1 MNSVLNTYSGTILE
15 RINPHL
21 EGIKRQRMQ
30 HSIIKACTYGITAS
44 AILVALYIIFW
55 PDAVA
60 KLSAIGQRLLN
71 KQTVEILFTL
81 VPALMLWLAL
91 SITLFVICFLYLLY
105 RRKASPTASE
115 LLHHV
120 NREYPALEES
130 AHLALFAPSDL
141 SVLQSMQLQRVLP
154 SLLNILGSSE
164 PILQLTSNRQ
174 KTFIRLLF
182 TILASAV
189 LVIGAIAAN
198 HQEHSSESPVN
209 GNVPKQKVVANYLPQ
224 LIVSVN
230 APSYTQ
236 QPSFSQSELDINVLQ
251 GSVIEWLIPLD
262 DNEGVDNNEEVNN
275 NAEFELTL
283 SNGDVLPFERIER
296 GYTLTYV
303 ANAAAVYSIMQIT
316 PSANFTT
323 DIATLSV
330 KMDAKPV
337 IKIKQPLLTITELA
351 TNSVP
356 ILNTEVEIS
365 DDYGLSNVKIVASIA
380 KGSGESVKFRD
391 QTLSFDSSSQDSS
404 SQDSS
409 SEDSESKVDDK
420 NSYVKRWDLAALD
433 MSPGDELYFSI
444 HASDNKTPESQTSIS
459 PTRIIRWLEDEQQ
472 GITSDGVVIDFIPEY
487 FKSQRQIIIETEA
500 LIEQQDSMSTEVFKR
515 TSRALAIDQSD
526 LKQSYGQYLGDEF
539 ESGVMHT
546 MEAGPAVPSADE
558 HGHSD
563 EDEGAGNEESN
574 HDSEHSHES
583 DSSGGGNDQ
592 AIDLS
597 GYQQVIE
604 QYGHNHGEVDIG
616 FIKTSEGQIN
626 PKVLMK
632 LAVAEMWQAELHLQL
647 SSPALALPYE
657 KEALNYLNR
666 AKQAE
671 RIYVKRLGF
680 EPPPVSEERR
690 YQGKLKDILS
700 YQRNTQAALPVSLNT
715 KVLAFMAAVN
725 HAVTLQQEQQ
735 QNQQQEKLPKKLSP
749 SERQTV
755 DDMAQLLTDRLN
767 QSPEWVEQLATIKRI
782 QMANSFT
789 LDNCEAC
796 LPNLMVDLNTLLSTQ
811 IAPPLLRQSAL
822 STQNAASK
830 AYSEMLLQLSLA
842 PSQEPNR

>member
-1 MNSVLNTYSGTILE
+1 MNKPLNTYSGAILE
-15 RINPHL
+15 LIDHHL
-21 EGIKRQRMQ
+21 DTIKRQRMQ
-30 HSIIKACTYGITAS
+30 NLIVKASTYGISAS

-60 KLSAIGQRLLN
+60 NLSAIGQALLD
-71 KQTVEILFTL
+71 KQTIEILLTL
-81 VPALMLWLAL
+81 ASAFILWLAL
-91 SITLFVICFLYLLY
+91 SIILFVICFLYLWY

-115 LLHHV
+115 LLHHL
-120 NREYPALEES
+120 NREHPALEES
-130 AHLALFAPSDL
+130 AHLALFASSDL
-141 SVLQSMQLQRVLP
+141 SVLQAMQLQRILP
-154 SLLNILGSSE
+154 SLLNTLESPEFIS
-164 PILQLTSNRQ
+164 QLTNKRR
-174 KTFIRLLF
+174 KMFIRLFF
-182 TILASAV
+182 TVVTTAV
-189 LVIGAIAAN
+189 LVIVVIAAN
-198 HQEHSSESPVN
+198 HQEYSAQSPIGVN
-209 GNVPKQKVVANYLPQ
+209 APKQKVSTNYLTQ
-224 LIVSVN
+224 LVVSVN

-251 GSVIEWLIPLD
+251 GSVIEWLIPLG
-262 DNEGVDNNEEVNN
+262 ENEEVNT

-303 ANAAAVYSIMQIT
+303 ANAAAVYSIMQVT

-323 DIATLSV
+323 DIATLGV
-330 KMDAKPV
+330 KMDTKPV
-337 IKIKQPLLTITELA
+337 INIKEPLLTITELA
-351 TNSVP
+351 KNSVP
-356 ILNTEVEIS
+356 VLNTQVEIF

-391 QTLSFDSSSQDSS
+391 QTFSFDSYSQ
-404 SQDSS
+404 
-409 SEDSESKVDDK
+409 DSESKVNDK
-420 NSYVKRWDLAALD
+420 NSYTKRWDLTALG

-444 HASDNKTPESQTSIS
+444 HATDNKMPETQTSIS
-459 PTRIIRWLEDEQQ
+459 PTRIVRWLEDEQE

-546 MEAGPAVPSADE
+546 MEAGPAVPSVDE

-563 EDEGAGNEESN
+563 EDEGGGNEESN
-574 HDSEHSHES
+574 HGSEHSHES
-583 DSSGGGNDQ
+583 DSSGGSNDQ
-592 AIDLS
+592 VSDLS

-632 LAVAEMWQAELHLQL
+632 RALAEMWQAELHLQL
-647 SSPALALPYE
+647 SEPSLALPYE

-700 YQRNTQAALPVSLNT
+700 YQRSTQATLPVNLNT
-715 KVLAFMAAVN
+715 KVRSFMAAVN
-725 HAVTLQQEQQ
+725 HALTMQQELQQNHQQ
-735 QNQQQEKLPKKLSP
+735 DKLPKKLSP
-749 SERQTV
+749 SERQKV
-755 DDMAQLLTDRLN
+755 DDMAQLLTERLN

-796 LPNLMVDLNTLLSTQ
+796 LPNLMVDLNTLLSAQ
-811 IAPPLLRQSAL
+811 IAPPLLRQSTL

-830 AYSEMLLQLSLA
+830 AYSEVLIQHSA
-842 PSQEPNR
+842 PLSQESNR

>member
-1 MNSVLNTYSGTILE
+1 MDSVLNTYSGTILE
-15 RINPHL
+15 LINPHL
-21 EGIKRQRMQ
+21 KAIKRQRMQ
-30 HSIIKACTYGITAS
+30 HSIVKVCMHGISAS

-60 KLSAIGQRLLN
+60 NLSAIGQALLN
-71 KQTVEILFTL
+71 KQTVEMLFTL
-81 VPALMLWLAL
+81 VPALMLWLVL

-105 RRKASPTASE
+105 RRKTGPTASE
-115 LLHHV
+115 LLHHL

-182 TILASAV
+182 TIVASAV
-189 LVIGAIAAN
+189 LVIGVIAAN
-198 HQEHSSESPVN
+198 HQEYSSESPVN
-209 GNVPKQKVVANYLPQ
+209 VNVPKQKVVANYLPQ

-262 DNEGVDNNEEVNN
+262 DNEGVNN

-296 GYTLTYV
+296 GYSLTYV
-303 ANAAAVYSIMQIT
+303 ANAAAVYSIMQFT
-316 PSANFTT
+316 PSANFST

-351 TNSVP
+351 KNSVP
-356 ILNTEVEIS
+356 VLNTEVEIS

-391 QTLSFDSSSQDSS
+391 QTFSFDSSSQDIS
-404 SQDSS
+404 SQDSYS
-409 SEDSESKVDDK
+409 QDSESQVDDK

-459 PTRIIRWLEDEQQ
+459 PTRIVRWLEDEQQ

-500 LIEQQDSMSTEVFKR
+500 LIEQQDSMSSEVFKR

-558 HGHSD
+558 HDHSD
-563 EDEGAGNEESN
+563 EDEGAGNEKSN

-583 DSSGGGNDQ
+583 DSSGGGTDQ

-632 LAVAEMWQAELHLQL
+632 RAVAEMWQAELHLQL

-690 YQGKLKDILS
+690 YQGKLRDILS
-700 YQRNTQAALPVSLNT
+700 YQRSTQASLPANLNT
-715 KVLAFMAAVN
+715 KVLAFLSAVN
-725 HAVTLQQEQQ
+725 HAVTLQHEQQ
-735 QNQQQEKLPKKLSP
+735 QKQQQDKLPKKLSP

-755 DDMAQLLTDRLN
+755 DDMAQLLTERLN

-782 QMANSFT
+782 QMTNSFT

-822 STQNAASK
+822 STPNAASK
-830 AYSEMLLQLSLA
+830 AYSEMLLKLSSA

>member
-1 MNSVLNTYSGTILE
+1 MSNPLNTYSGTIQEL
-15 RINPHL
+15 INPHL

-30 HSIIKACTYGITAS
+30 HSIIKACTYGISVS

-55 PDAVA
+55 SNAVA
-60 KLSAIGQRLLN
+60 KLSAIGQTLLN

-81 VPALMLWLAL
+81 VPALMLWIVL
-91 SITLFVICFLYLLY
+91 SITLFVICLLYLLY

-115 LLHHV
+115 LLHHL

-141 SVLQSMQLQRVLP
+141 SVLQKMQLQRVLP

-189 LVIGAIAAN
+189 LVIGVIAAN
-198 HQEHSSESPVN
+198 HQEYSSESPVN
-209 GNVPKQKVVANYLPQ
+209 VNVPKQKVVANYLPQ

-262 DNEGVDNNEEVNN
+262 DNEGGDNNEGLNN

-283 SNGDVLPFERIER
+283 SNGDVLPFARIER
-296 GYTLTYV
+296 GYTLAYV

-391 QTLSFDSSSQDSS
+391 QTFNFDSSSQDSE
-404 SQDSS
+404 SQ
-409 SEDSESKVDDK
+409 VDDK

-459 PTRIIRWLEDEQQ
+459 PTRIVRWLEDEQQ

-500 LIEQQDSMSTEVFKR
+500 LIEQQDSMSSEEFKR

-546 MEAGPAVPSADE
+546 MEAGPAVPSIDE

-563 EDEGAGNEESN
+563 EDEGADNEESN

-583 DSSGGGNDQ
+583 DGSGGSNDQ
-592 AIDLS
+592 ASDLS

-632 LAVAEMWQAELHLQL
+632 RAVAEMWQAELHLQL
-647 SSPALALPYE
+647 SEPSLALPYE

-700 YQRNTQAALPVSLNT
+700 YQRSTQAALPASLNT

-725 HAVTLQQEQQ
+725 HAVTLQHDLQQ
-735 QNQQQEKLPKKLSP
+735 DKLPKKLSP

-755 DDMAQLLTDRLN
+755 DNMAQLLTDRLN

-830 AYSEMLLQLSLA
+830 AYSEMLLKLSPA

>member
-1 MNSVLNTYSGTILE
+1 MNKPLNNYSGAILE
-15 RINPHL
+15 LINPHL
-21 EGIKRQRMQ
+21 KAIKRQRMLL
-30 HSIIKACTYGITAS
+30 SIIKACTSGISAS
-44 AILVALYIIFW
+44 AIIVALYFIFW

-60 KLSAIGQRLLN
+60 NFLAIGQALLN
-71 KQTVEILFTL
+71 QQTFEILFKL
-81 VPALMLWLAL
+81 IPAIMLWLAL
-91 SITLFVICFLYLLY
+91 SSTLFVICFLYLLY
-105 RRKASPTASE
+105 RRKANPTASD
-115 LLHHV
+115 LLHHL

-164 PILQLTSNRQ
+164 PILQLKSKRQ
-174 KTFIRLLF
+174 KTFRSLLF
-182 TILASAV
+182 AIIASAV
-189 LVIGAIAAN
+189 LVIGVIAVN
-198 HQEHSSESPVN
+198 HQEYSLQNSVN
-209 GNVPKQKVVANYLPQ
+209 VNVPEQKVSTNYLPQ
-224 LIVSVN
+224 LVVSIN
-230 APSYTQ
+230 PPSYTQ
-236 QPSFSQSELDINVLQ
+236 QARFAQSELNVEVLE
-251 GSVIEWLIPLD
+251 GSVIEWLIPFGEND
-262 DNEGVDNNEEVNN
+262 RINT

-283 SNGDVLPFERIER
+283 SNGDVMPFERIER
-296 GYTLTYV
+296 GYNLTYI
-303 ANAAAVYSIMQIT
+303 ANAAAVYTIMQVT

-351 TNSVP
+351 KNSVP

-365 DDYGLSNVKIVASIA
+365 DDYGLSNVKIIASIA

-391 QTLSFDSSSQDSS
+391 QTFSFDSSSQESSSQDSS
-404 SQDSS
+404 SQDS
-409 SEDSESKVDDK
+409 ESQVDNK
-420 NSYVKRWDLAALD
+420 NRYVKRWDLATLD

-444 HASDNKTPESQTSIS
+444 HATDNKTPESQTSIS
-459 PTRIIRWLEDEQQ
+459 PTRIVRWLEDEQE

-546 MEAGPAVPSADE
+546 MEAGPAVPSSTDE

-563 EDEGAGNEESN
+563 EDEGAGNEESSHN
-574 HDSEHSHES
+574 SEHSHES
-583 DSSGGGNDQ
+583 EGSNDQ
-592 AIDLS
+592 ASDLS

-604 QYGHNHGEVDIG
+604 QYGHNHGKVDIG

-632 LAVAEMWQAELHLQL
+632 RAVAEMWQAELHLQL
-647 SSPALALPYE
+647 SSPSLALPYE

-700 YQRNTQAALPVSLNT
+700 YQRSTKAALPVNLNS

-725 HAVTLQQEQQ
+725 HAITLQKELQQ
-735 QNQQQEKLPKKLSP
+735 DKLPRKLSAN
-749 SERQTV
+749 ELQTV
-755 DDMAQLLTDRLN
+755 NDMAQLLTDRLS
-767 QSPEWVEQLATIKRI
+767 QSPEWIEQLATIKRI
-782 QMANSFT
+782 QMTNSFT

-796 LPNLMVDLNTLLSTQ
+796 LSNLMADLNTLLSTQ
-811 IAPPLLRQSAL
+811 IAPPLQRQNAL
-822 STQNAASK
+822 STQNAASM
-830 AYSEMLLQLSLA
+830 AYSEVLLQLNAASF
-842 PSQEPNR
+842 QETNR

>member
-1 MNSVLNTYSGTILE
+1 MNKPLNIYSGNILE
-15 RINPHL
+15 LINPHIKA
-21 EGIKRQRMQ
+21 IKRQRMQ
-30 HSIIKACTYGITAS
+30 HSIIKACTYGISAS
-44 AILVALYIIFW
+44 AILVALYITFW
-55 PDAVA
+55 PDAA
-60 KLSAIGQRLLN
+60 ADLSAIGQALLS

-91 SITLFVICFLYLLY
+91 SISLFVIFFLYLLY
-105 RRKASPTASE
+105 RRKASPTAFE
-115 LLHHV
+115 LLYHL
-120 NREYPALEES
+120 NREHQALEES

-141 SVLQSMQLQRVLP
+141 SVLQSLQLQRVLP

-164 PILQLTSNRQ
+164 PVLQLTSKRQ
-174 KTFIRLLF
+174 KMFVRLLF
-182 TILASAV
+182 TIVASAV
-189 LVIGAIAAN
+189 LVISVIAAN
-198 HQEHSSESPVN
+198 HQEYTVESPVN
-209 GNVPKQKVVANYLPQ
+209 INAPKQKAMTNYLPQ

-251 GSVIEWLIPLD
+251 GSLIEWLIPLGEK
-262 DNEGVDNNEEVNN
+262 EGVSEGVNN

-303 ANAAAVYSIMQIT
+303 ANAAAVYSIMQVT

-351 TNSVP
+351 KNSLP

-391 QTLSFDSSSQDSS
+391 QTFSFDSSSQDSE
-404 SQDSS
+404 SQ
-409 SEDSESKVDDK
+409 VGDK

-459 PTRIIRWLEDEQQ
+459 PTRIVRWLEDEQQ
-472 GITSDGVVIDFIPEY
+472 GITSDGVVIDFMPEY

-558 HGHSD
+558 HSHSD
-563 EDEGAGNEESN
+563 EDEGAGNEENS

-583 DSSGGGNDQ
+583 DGSKSSNDQ

-632 LAVAEMWQAELHLQL
+632 RALAEMWQAELHLQL
-647 SSPALALPYE
+647 SEPSLALPYE

-680 EPPPVSEERR
+680 ESPPVSEERR

-700 YQRNTQAALPVSLNT
+700 YHRSTQAALPANFNT
-715 KVLAFMAAVN
+715 KVLAFMSAVN
-725 HAVTLQQEQQ
+725 HAVTLQHDLQQEQQ
-735 QNQQQEKLPKKLSP
+735 QNQQQDKLPRKLSP

-755 DDMAQLLTDRLN
+755 NDMAQLLTERLN

-789 LDNCEAC
+789 FDNCEAC
-796 LPNLMVDLNTLLSTQ
+796 LPNLMTDLNTLLSPQ

-830 AYSEMLLQLSLA
+830 AYSEMLLQINQD
-842 PSQEPNR
+842 PRKEPNR

>member
-1 MNSVLNTYSGTILE
+1 MNSILNTYSGTIQAL
-15 RINPHL
+15 INPHL

-30 HSIIKACTYGITAS
+30 HSIIKACTYGISAS

-60 KLSAIGQRLLN
+60 KLSAIGQALLN
-71 KQTVEILFTL
+71 KQTVEILFTW
-81 VPALMLWLAL
+81 VPALMLWLVL

-105 RRKASPTASE
+105 RRKASPTYSE
-115 LLHHV
+115 LLHHL

-182 TILASAV
+182 TILPSAV
-189 LVIGAIAAN
+189 LVIGVIAAN
-198 HQEHSSESPVN
+198 HQEYSSESPVN
-209 GNVPKQKVVANYLPQ
+209 VNVPKQKVVANYLPQ

-251 GSVIEWLIPLD
+251 GSVIEWLIPLG
-262 DNEGVDNNEEVNN
+262 DNEGVDNNEGVNN

-283 SNGDVLPFERIER
+283 SNGDVLPFARIER
-296 GYTLTYV
+296 GYSLTYV
-303 ANAAAVYSIMQIT
+303 ANAAAVYSIMQFT
-316 PSANFTT
+316 PSANFST

-351 TNSVP
+351 KNSVP
-356 ILNTEVEIS
+356 VLNTEVEIS

-391 QTLSFDSSSQDSS
+391 QIFSFDSSSQDSE
-404 SQDSS
+404 SQ
-409 SEDSESKVDDK
+409 VDDK

-459 PTRIIRWLEDEQQ
+459 PTRIVRWLEDEQQ

-500 LIEQQDSMSTEVFKR
+500 LIEQQDSMSSEEFKR

-546 MEAGPAVPSADE
+546 MEAGPAVPNADE
-558 HGHSD
+558 HSHSD
-563 EDEGAGNEESN
+563 EDEGAGNEENS

-592 AIDLS
+592 ASDLS

-632 LAVAEMWQAELHLQL
+632 RAVAEMWQAELHLQL
-647 SSPALALPYE
+647 SEPSLALPYE

-700 YQRNTQAALPVSLNT
+700 YQRSTQASSPANLNT

-725 HAVTLQQEQQ
+725 HAVTLQHDLQQEQQ
-735 QNQQQEKLPKKLSP
+735 QNQQQDKLPKKLSP
-749 SERQTV
+749 SERKTV
-755 DDMAQLLTDRLN
+755 DDIAQLLTERLN

-796 LPNLMVDLNTLLSTQ
+796 LANLMVDLNTLVSTQ

-830 AYSEMLLQLSLA
+830 AYSEMLLQLNPA
-842 PSQEPNR
+842 QSQEPNR

>member
-1 MNSVLNTYSGTILE
+1 MNNLLNTYSGTILE
-15 RINPHL
+15 LMSPHL
-21 EGIKRQRMQ
+21 KAIKRQRMQ
-30 HSIIKACTYGITAS
+30 HSIVKACMHGILAG
-44 AILVALYIIFW
+44 AILVALYIILW

-60 KLSAIGQRLLN
+60 NLSAIGQALLN

-91 SITLFVICFLYLLY
+91 SITLFVICFLYLVY
-105 RRKASPTASE
+105 RRKVSPTASE
-115 LLHHV
+115 LLHHL
-120 NREYPALEES
+120 NREHPALEES

-164 PILQLTSNRQ
+164 PVLQLSSKRQ
-174 KTFIRLLF
+174 KMLIRLLF
-182 TILASAV
+182 TIVASAV

-198 HQEHSSESPVN
+198 HQEYSVESPVN
-209 GNVPKQKVVANYLPQ
+209 IDAPKQKVITNYLPQ
-224 LIVSVN
+224 LNVSVI

-236 QPSFSQSELDINVLQ
+236 QLSFSQSELDINVLQ

-262 DNEGVDNNEEVNN
+262 DNEGVNN

-303 ANAAAVYSIMQIT
+303 ANAAAVYSIIQVT

-351 TNSVP
+351 KNSIP
-356 ILNTEVEIS
+356 ILNTEVEIF

-391 QTLSFDSSSQDSS
+391 QTFSFDSSSQDS
-404 SQDSS
+404 
-409 SEDSESKVDDK
+409 ESHVDDK
-420 NSYVKRWDLAALD
+420 NSYKKRWDLAALD
-433 MSPGDELYFSI
+433 MAPGDELYFSI

-459 PTRIIRWLEDEQQ
+459 PTRIVRWLEDAQQ
-472 GITSDGVVIDFIPEY
+472 GIISDGVVIDFIPEY

-500 LIEQQDSMSTEVFKR
+500 LIEQKDSMSSEVFKR

-558 HGHSD
+558 HDHSD
-563 EDEGAGNEESN
+563 EDEGAGNEKSN

-583 DSSGGGNDQ
+583 DSSRGNEQ

-632 LAVAEMWQAELHLQL
+632 RAVAEMWQAELHLQL

-700 YQRNTQAALPVSLNT
+700 YQRSTQAALPANLNT

-725 HAVTLQQEQQ
+725 HAVTLQHDQQ
-735 QNQQQEKLPKKLSP
+735 QNQQQDKLPKKLSP

-782 QMANSFT
+782 QMTNSFT

-796 LPNLMVDLNTLLSTQ
+796 LPNLMVDLNTLLSSQ

-830 AYSEMLLQLSLA
+830 AYSEMLLKLSPA

>member
-1 MNSVLNTYSGTILE
+1 MDSALNIHASTILE
-15 RINPHL
+15 LIDPHL
-21 EGIKRQRMQ
+21 KAIKRQCMQ
-30 HSIIKACTYGITAS
+30 HSIIKACSYGFLAS
-44 AILVALYIIFW
+44 AILVALYVTFW
-55 PDAVA
+55 SGAVA
-60 KLSAIGQRLLN
+60 NLSAIGQALLN
-71 KQTVEILFTL
+71 KQSVEILSTL

-91 SITLFVICFLYLLY
+91 SITLLVVCFVYLLY
-105 RRKASPTASE
+105 QRKAIPTPSE
-115 LLHHV
+115 LLHHL
-120 NREYPALEES
+120 NRVHPSLEES
-130 AHLALFAPSDL
+130 AHLALFASSDL
-141 SVLQSMQLQRVLP
+141 SVLQSMQLKRILP
-154 SLLNILGSSE
+154 SLLNILGSPE
-164 PILQLTSNRQ
+164 PKSPLRTKQQ
-174 KTFIRLLF
+174 KTFIPPLF
-182 TILASAV
+182 TIVASAV
-189 LVIGAIAAN
+189 LVIVVITAN
-198 HQEHSSESPVN
+198 HQDHSPQSPISA
-209 GNVPKQKVVANYLPQ
+209 NVLKQKVSTNYLTQ
-224 LIVSVN
+224 LVVSVN

-236 QPSFSQSELDINVLQ
+236 QLGFTQSELDIKVLQ
-251 GSVIEWLIPLD
+251 GSVIEWLIPLGE
-262 DNEGVDNNEEVNN
+262 NEPINN
-275 NAEFELTL
+275 NAEFELSL
-283 SNGDVLPFERIER
+283 SNGDALPFEKIER
-296 GYTLTYV
+296 GYKLTYM
-303 ANAAAVYSIMQIT
+303 ANAAAVYSIMQVT
-316 PSANFTT
+316 PSAKFTT

-337 IKIKQPLLTITELA
+337 INIKEPLLTITELA
-351 TNSVP
+351 KNSVP
-356 ILNTEVEIS
+356 VLNTQVEIF
-365 DDYGLSNVKIVASIA
+365 DDYGLSNVNIVASIA

-391 QTLSFDSSSQDSS
+391 QTFSFDSVSQY
-404 SQDSS
+404 
-409 SEDSESKVDDK
+409 SESQIGDK
-420 NSYVKRWDLAALD
+420 NNYVKRWDLTALD

-459 PTRIIRWLEDEQQ
+459 PTRIVRWLEDEQQ
-472 GITSDGVVIDFIPEY
+472 SITSDGVVIDFIPEY

-500 LIEQQDSMSTEVFKR
+500 LIAQQDSMSSEVFKR

-546 MEAGPAVPSADE
+546 MEAGPAVPSTDE

-563 EDEGAGNEESN
+563 EDEGAGNEESS

-583 DSSGGGNDQ
+583 EGSNDQ
-592 AIDLS
+592 ASDLS

-632 LAVAEMWQAELHLQL
+632 RALAEMWQAELHLQL
-647 SSPALALPYE
+647 SSPSLALPYE

-690 YQGKLKDILS
+690 YQGKLKDILT
-700 YQRNTQAALPVSLNT
+700 YQRSTQAALPVNLNT

-725 HAVTLQQEQQ
+725 HAVTLPYIQQ
-735 QNQQQEKLPKKLSP
+735 QGKLQNKLSP
-749 SERQTV
+749 SERQIV

-767 QSPEWVEQLATIKRI
+767 QSPEWVEQLVTIKRI

-796 LPNLMVDLNTLLSTQ
+796 LPSLMVDLNTLLSPQ
-811 IAPPLLRQSAL
+811 IAPPLLRQSVL
-822 STQNAASK
+822 STQNAASNT
-830 AYSEMLLQLSLA
+830 YSEVLLQLHAA
-842 PSQEPNR
+842 PSLESNR

>member
-1 MNSVLNTYSGTILE
+1 MNNPLNTYSGTLLE
-15 RINPHL
+15 LINPHL
-21 EGIKRQRMQ
+21 KAIKRQRLQ
-30 HSIIKACTYGITAS
+30 HSIIKACTYGISAS

-55 PDAVA
+55 PDAMA
-60 KLSAIGQRLLN
+60 NFLAIGQALLN
-71 KQTVEILFTL
+71 KQTVEILYTL
-81 VPALMLWLAL
+81 GPAIMLWLAL
-91 SITLFVICFLYLLY
+91 SITLFVICFLYLFY

-115 LLHHV
+115 LLLHL
-120 NREYPALEES
+120 NREHPALEES
-130 AHLALFAPSDL
+130 AHLALLAPSDL

-154 SLLNILGSSE
+154 SLSNLLGSSE
-164 PILQLTSNRQ
+164 PILQLTSKRQ
-174 KTFIRLLF
+174 KTFRSLLF
-182 TILASAV
+182 TIFASAV
-189 LVIGAIAAN
+189 LVIGVIATNAN
-198 HQEHSSESPVN
+198 HREYSAQSPIDV
-209 GNVPKQKVVANYLPQ
+209 NVPKQKVSTNYLPH
-224 LIVSVN
+224 LVVSVN
-230 APSYTQ
+230 PPSYTQ
-236 QPSFSQSELDINVLQ
+236 QPRFAQSELDIEVLQ
-251 GSVIEWLIPLD
+251 GSVIEWLIPLF
-262 DNEGVDNNEEVNN
+262 ESERINN
-275 NAEFELTL
+275 NTEFELTL

-296 GYTLTYV
+296 GYNLTYV
-303 ANAAAVYSIMQIT
+303 ANAAAVYSIIQVT

-337 IKIKQPLLTITELA
+337 INIKEPLLTITELA
-351 TNSVP
+351 KNSVP
-356 ILNTEVEIS
+356 LLNTQVEIF

-391 QTLSFDSSSQDSS
+391 QTFSFDSYSQDSE
-404 SQDSS
+404 SQ
-409 SEDSESKVDDK
+409 KGDK
-420 NSYVKRWDLAALD
+420 NNYKKRWDLTALD

-444 HASDNKTPESQTSIS
+444 HATDNKTPESQTSIS
-459 PTRIIRWLEDEQQ
+459 PTRIVRWLEDEQE

-500 LIEQQDSMSTEVFKR
+500 LIEQQDSMSTELFKR

-526 LKQSYGQYLGDEF
+526 LKQTYGQYLGDEF

-563 EDEGAGNEESN
+563 EDEGASNEESS

-583 DSSGGGNDQ
+583 EGSNDQ
-592 AIDLS
+592 ASDLS

-616 FIKTSEGQIN
+616 FIKTTEGQIN

-632 LAVAEMWQAELHLQL
+632 RAVAEMWQAELHLQL
-647 SSPALALPYE
+647 SSPSLALPYE

-700 YQRNTQAALPVSLNT
+700 YQRSTQAALPVNLNT
-715 KVLAFMAAVN
+715 KVLAFMAALN
-725 HAVTLQQEQQ
+725 HAITLQKALQ
-735 QNQQQEKLPKKLSP
+735 QNQQQGKLPKKLSS

-755 DDMAQLLTDRLN
+755 NDMAQLLTDRLN

-789 LDNCEAC
+789 LDNCAAC
-796 LPNLMVDLNTLLSTQ
+796 LPNLMVDLNTLLSAQ
-811 IAPPLLRQSAL
+811 IAPPLLRQSTL
-822 STQNAASK
+822 STQNAASM
-830 AYSEMLLQLSLA
+830 AYSEVLLQLNA
-842 PSQEPNR
+842 AQRQEFNR

>member
-1 MNSVLNTYSGTILE
+1 MDSILNTYSGTIQAL
-15 RINPHL
+15 INPHL

-30 HSIIKACTYGITAS
+30 HSIIKACRYGIPAS

-60 KLSAIGQRLLN
+60 KLSALGQTLLN

-81 VPALMLWLAL
+81 VPALMLWLVL
-91 SITLFVICFLYLLY
+91 SITLFVIYFLYLLY
-105 RRKASPTASE
+105 RRKASPTYSE
-115 LLHHV
+115 LLHHL

-189 LVIGAIAAN
+189 LVIGVISAN
-198 HQEHSSESPVN
+198 HQEYSSESPVN
-209 GNVPKQKVVANYLPQ
+209 VNVPKQKVVANYLPQ

-262 DNEGVDNNEEVNN
+262 DNEGVDNNEGVNN

-283 SNGDVLPFERIER
+283 SNGDVLPFARIER
-296 GYTLTYV
+296 GYSLTYV
-303 ANAAAVYSIMQIT
+303 ANAAAVYSIMQFT
-316 PSANFTT
+316 PSANFST

-351 TNSVP
+351 KNSVP
-356 ILNTEVEIS
+356 VLNTEVEIS

-391 QTLSFDSSSQDSS
+391 QTFSFDSS

-409 SEDSESKVDDK
+409 SEDSESQVDDK

-459 PTRIIRWLEDEQQ
+459 PTRIVRWLEDEQQ

-558 HGHSD
+558 HDHSD

-632 LAVAEMWQAELHLQL
+632 RAVAEMWQAELHLQL

-700 YQRNTQAALPVSLNT
+700 YQRSTQASLPANLNT

-725 HAVTLQQEQQ
+725 HAVTLQHDLQHDNLQ
-735 QNQQQEKLPKKLSP
+735 KKLSP

-782 QMANSFT
+782 QMANSFA

-830 AYSEMLLQLSLA
+830 AYSEMLLQLSPA